1 MSSLHGVGKDD
12 AMMAVMHKHM
22 KMLKIIAC
30 TIINYTL
37 DLTMHLAGCYLSCS
51 VNIPQ
56 NYFAITLFIPHRENI
71 IPQFAMD
78 GVREKLAVVVFLVC
92 WNSQVEAQGQG
103 KQLYH

>member
-12 AMMAVMHKHM
+12 VIMTVMYKHM
-22 KMLKIIAC
+22 KMLKNYH

-37 DLTMHLAGCYLSCS
+37 DLTMHLTGCYLSCS
-51 VNIPQ
+51 VDIPQ

-92 WNSQVEAQGQG
+92 WSSQVEAQGQG